1 MYNKNVMMY
10 LNSININDS
19 IIDSDQIKYGVND
32 GYSCVDIYI
41 GERVSFRVFG
51 DAYITAM
58 TKWLAESIHNK
69 INIKDTDLVQLVEK
83 FEIPK
88 YKIRNA
94 VQILEVIEKI
104 NER

>member
-1 MYNKNVMMY
+1 MH
-10 LNSININDS
+10 LDSININDS
-19 IIDSDQIKYGVND
+19 IIDIDQIKYSVND

-41 GERVSFRVFG
+41 GEKVSFRVSG
-51 DAYITAM
+51 DAYLTVM
-58 TKWLAESIHNK
+58 TKWLAESIYNN
-69 INIKDTDLVQLVEK
+69 IDIKDTDLVRLVEK
-83 FEIPK
+83 FEIPE